1 MVIYMLSLTMKK
13 YFDIIVI
20 GAGHAGIEASYACAK
35 MGFSVGLVTM
45 DLNAIG
51 RMSCNPA
58 IGGTAKGHL
67 VREIDALGGVMGIL
81 ADKTGI
87 QFKML
92 NRSKGPAVWS
102 PRCQSDKDLYSLEAA
117 KLIRETDGIELV
129 QDMVKELI
137 VENVKS
143 RNGEE
148 SDVKLRNGEVV
159 NEKNDSERISEEDL
173 LSGYKYKVK
182 GIKTSLGYDIEC
194 KSVIITSG
202 TFLNAIMHTGESQTA
217 GGRLGEKSAT
227 GLSECLLGMGFET
240 GRLKTGTPPRLDIN
254 TIDFSKTEVQ
264 PGDADPK
271 PFSYRTSK
279 KNFPE
284 QKQIDCFITYT
295 NEATHDIL
303 RTGFEQSPMFTG
315 RIKGIGPRYCPS
327 IEDKISRF
335 SEKPRHHI
343 FLEPETLNGETIY
356 MNGFSTSLPVEVQQK
371 AARTIPGLEN
381 VNLVKQGYAVE
392 YDFFP
397 THQTKL
403 TLETKI
409 VEGLYLAGQIN
420 GTSGYE
426 EAAAQGFVAGVNAA
440 LKLKEKEP
448 FILKR
453 SEGYIG
459 VLIDDLINKCP
470 EEPYRMFTSSAEYR
484 LILRQDNADLRLMQ
498 KGYELGLIDKEMI
511 DKLDKKKELID
522 EALVYLSSNTLVP
535 SQANEYLKSVNSS
548 EISQGEFINNLIK
561 RNDVK
566 TKELFSIDAFKEN
579 KLIQEV
585 LSNEEVLEQIDI
597 DIKYSG
603 YIKRQHEVVDTFNKN
618 EDLTIP
624 DDFKY
629 EKLKSIS
636 AEAME
641 KLKKVRPRSI
651 GQAMRISGVRPSD
664 ISALMIYMRG

>member
-1 MVIYMLSLTMKK
+1 MKK

-35 MGFSVGLVTM
+35 MGFSIGLVTM

-129 QDMVKELI
+129 QDMVQELI
-137 VENVKS
+137 VEDLSQENS
-143 RNGEE
+143 
-148 SDVKLRNGEVV
+148 SD
-159 NEKNDSERISEEDL
+159 
-173 LSGYKYKVK
+173 YKYKIK

-202 TFLNAIMHTGESQTA
+202 TFLNAIMHTGISQTA

-227 GLSECLLGMGFET
+227 GLSECLLEMGFET

-254 TIDFSKTEVQ
+254 TIDFSKTEIQ
-264 PGDADPK
+264 PGDDDPK
-271 PFSYRTSK
+271 PFSYRTDK

-284 QKQIDCFITYT
+284 KKQIDCYITYT

-303 RTGFEQSPMFTG
+303 RTGFEQSPIFTG

-335 SEKPRHHI
+335 SDKPRHHI

-356 MNGFSTSLPVEVQQK
+356 MNGFSTSLPVDVQQK

-403 TLETKI
+403 TLETKL
-409 VEGLYLAGQIN
+409 VDGLYLAGQIN

-440 LKLKEKEP
+440 LKLKKSEP
-448 FILKR
+448 FVLKR

-498 KGYELGLIDKEMI
+498 KGYELGLIDKKMI
-511 DKLDKKKELID
+511 DKLDEKKKLIN
-522 EALVYLSSNTLVP
+522 EALVYLNSNTLVP
-535 SQANEYLKSVNSS
+535 SQANEFLKSINSS
-548 EISQGEFINNLIK
+548 EISQGEFIANLVK
-561 RNDVK
+561 RNDVN
-566 TKELFSIDAFKEN
+566 TKELFSVDAFKN
-579 KLIQEV
+579 DKLIQEV
-585 LSNEEVLEQIDI
+585 LSSEEVLEQIDI

-603 YIKRQHEVVDTFNKN
+603 YIKRQYEVVDTFNKN